1 MSDINQTLTP
11 AGKKAA
17 LVIIGLSLFLAFL
30 DIFHI
35 RHGKSPAEEAFLF
48 YGILGFGAF
57 LTIVIVGVL
66 FRKLIMRAED
76 YYDAD

>member
-1 MSDINQTLTP
+1 VSDINQTLTTTR
-11 AGKKAA
+11 KKAV
-17 LVIIGLSLFLAFL
+17 LVIVGLSLLLGFL

-57 LTIVIVGVL
+57 LTVVIGGVL
-66 FRKLIMRAED
+66 LRKLIIRAED